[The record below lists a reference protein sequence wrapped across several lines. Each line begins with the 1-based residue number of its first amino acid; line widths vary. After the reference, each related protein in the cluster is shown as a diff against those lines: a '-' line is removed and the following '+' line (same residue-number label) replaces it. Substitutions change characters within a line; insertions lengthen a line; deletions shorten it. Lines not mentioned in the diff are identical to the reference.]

1 MQEKAPHKS
10 MPEGTQTNPNPSSIK
25 QCWQSPQQAT
35 ESNQATILFDEG
47 SQRSFIT
54 DNLAMQLQLV
64 PERVETV
71 SLSDFGGTSS
81 SVKQVAVATIYLQTD
96 SGDPIPIEVIIVP
109 AIAAPLQNHIPV
121 DFQELPYL
129 QGLKLAHPIS
139 NESVFEID
147 LLIGV
152 DLKSKIG
159 YLLSRPVANTYP
171 STMVRTAILHV
182 MTAHKQDG
190 FELERFWNLKLVG
203 IQLTEITDKGTN
215 FLHDYQD
222 FFRENGYNAKLPW
235 KSDHPPLLTNSNKRF
250 CST

>member
-1 MQEKAPHKS
+1 MLCKKKHHASLCQGEPKPTPTPPVSNNVGSPLSKLPRATKLLSFLTRAPNAH
-10 MPEGTQTNPNPSSIK
+10 
-25 QCWQSPQQAT
+25 
-35 ESNQATILFDEG
+35 
-47 SQRSFIT
+47 
-54 DNLAMQLQLV
+54 LQLV
-64 PERVETV
+64 PEREETV
-71 SLSDFGGTSS
+71 SLSAFGGTSS

-129 QGLKLAHPIS
+129 NGLKLAHPIS

-159 YLLSRPVANTYP
+159 YLLSRPVPNTHP

-182 MTAHKQDG
+182 MTAHKQD
-190 FELERFWNLKLVG
+190 ELQLERFWNLELVG

-215 FLHDYQD
+215 FLHDYQG
-222 FFRENGYNAKLPW
+222 FSITFREKGYNAKLPW
-235 KSDHPPLLTNSNKRF
+235 KSDHPPLPTNSNKRF